1 METIIGLSLLI
12 FALTLFSL
20 FSFKAP
26 MGKEA
31 MSALAGTAIA
41 TFLVEAVHNFISGD
55 LFGIEFLQEV
65 GVSAGSL
72 SGTIAAILVPIK
84 MGVNPVFAVVAGAA
98 LLEVGIIPGF
108 VAGYLVGII
117 APKLEE
123 KLPSGV
129 STIVGALV
137 LAPFS
142 RFVAVIT
149 IPIVDATLLNI
160 GDMIVI
166 ASEQSPVVMGFFL
179 GGIIKVICSSPLS
192 SMALTAM
199 LGLQGL
205 AMGIASIASFA
216 GAFANGVL
224 FKRLKFGDN
233 SNVVAVMLEPLTQA
247 DIITTNPLPIYFT
260 NFLGGGIG
268 GLIAVYFGIVS
279 NAPGTASPIPGM
291 LAPFAFNAPITVV
304 TALILAVVGGL
315 LGGYIGS
322 TVFLL
327 ASKKKVVL
335 KTSQN

>member
-1 METIIGLSLLI
+1 METIIGLSLLV
-12 FALTLFSL
+12 FALSL
-20 FSFKAP
+20 FSIFSLKAP

-31 MSALAGTAIA
+31 MGALAGTAIA
-41 TFLVEAVHNFISGD
+41 TFLVEAVHNYISGD
-55 LFGIEFLQEV
+55 LFGIGFLQEV

-84 MGVNPVFAVVAGAA
+84 MGVNPIFAVVSGAA
-98 LLEVGIIPGF
+98 LLEIGIIPGF
-108 VAGYLVGII
+108 VAGYLVGLI

-129 STIVGALV
+129 STIIGALV

-142 RFVAVIT
+142 RLVAVVT
-149 IPIVDATLLNI
+149 VPVVDATLLNI

-166 ASEQSPVVMGFFL
+166 ASEQSPIIMGFFL

-205 AMGIASIASFA
+205 AMGIASIASFS
-216 GAFANGVL
+216 GAFANGIL

-247 DIITTNPLPIYFT
+247 HIITTHPIPIYLT
-260 NFLGGGIG
+260 NFLGGGFG

-291 LAPFAFNAPITVV
+291 LAPFAFNAPVSVIS
-304 TALILAVVGGL
+304 ALVLAVGGGL

-322 TVFLL
+322 TVYLL
-327 ASKKKVVL
+327 ATRRVSL
-335 KTSQN
+335 KPKIN